1 MPKSKLKSHHN
12 GHAVTKGKGSI
23 YQRNLQKREEDRLSR
38 RENTSLPPS
47 DVATTLSPS

>member
-23 YQRNLQKREEDRLSR
+23 YQRSSLKREEARAQR
-38 RENTSLPPS
+38 RENAP
-47 DVATTLSPS
+47 VSPESAEGSA

>member
-23 YQRNLQKREEDRLSR
+23 YQRSALKRMESRSTR
-38 RENTSLPPS
+38 REATLATPTPPLQ
-47 DVATTLSPS
+47 TP